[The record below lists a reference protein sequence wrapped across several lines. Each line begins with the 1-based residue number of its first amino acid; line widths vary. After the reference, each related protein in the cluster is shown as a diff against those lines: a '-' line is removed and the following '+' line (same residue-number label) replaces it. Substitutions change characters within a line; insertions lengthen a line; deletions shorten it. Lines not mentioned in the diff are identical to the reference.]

1 MVMQRFFIDPKYI
14 NGNDV
19 SFPEDIEKQI
29 RKVLR
34 LESSDAVV
42 VLDNTGMTYLV
53 ELQVKRGQPIQGI
66 IVDKEPGRAEPQVGL
81 RLCFS
86 LSKKEKIEWIIQK
99 CTEIGVTVF
108 QPFISSRSLVQDA
121 ESFENKRERY
131 LTIAKEAAEQSMRS
145 IMPVIMPVLS
155 YEALV
160 AEKSNTV
167 KLIPWEGTATVERL
181 NVEMLCLPGGQM
193 PAEICVLI
201 GPEGG
206 FSREEVDQAEEYG
219 FQQVSLGDSLLRME
233 TACVVATAVVRHLC
247 ETL

>member
-1 MVMQRFFIDPKYI
+1 M
-14 NGNDV
+14 
-19 SFPEDIEKQI
+19 
-29 RKVLR
+29 
-34 LESSDAVV
+34 
-42 VLDNTGMTYLV
+42 
-53 ELQVKRGQPIQGI
+53 
-66 IVDKEPGRAEPQVGL
+66 
-81 RLCFS
+81 
-86 LSKKEKIEWIIQK
+86 
-99 CTEIGVTVF
+99 
-108 QPFISSRSLVQDA
+108 QDA

-131 LTIAKEAAEQSMRS
+131 MTIAKEAAEQSMRS

-181 NVEMLCLPGGQM
+181 NVEMLCLPSGQM

>member
-1 MVMQRFFIDPKYI
+1 MAMQRFFIDPKYI
-14 NGNDV
+14 DGNDV
-19 SFPEDIEKQI
+19 SFPEDIERQI

-53 ELQVKRGQPIQGI
+53 ELQVKRGQPIQGA
-66 IVDKEPGRAEPQVGL
+66 IVDKEPGRAEPKVGL

-86 LSKKEKIEWIIQK
+86 LSKKEKMEWIIQK

-108 QPFISSRSLVQDA
+108 QPFISSRSLVQEA
-121 ESFENKRERY
+121 ESFETKRERY
-131 LTIAKEAAEQSMRS
+131 TTIAKEAAEQSMRS

-155 YEALV
+155 YEALI
-160 AEKSNTV
+160 AEKSDSV
-167 KLIPWEGTATVERL
+167 KLVLWEETATVERL
-181 NVEMLCLPGGQM
+181 KVEMLCLQDGLM
-193 PAEICVLI
+193 PAEIRVLI

-206 FSREEVDQAEEYG
+206 FSREEVEQAEEYG
-219 FQQVSLGDSLLRME
+219 YHQVSMGDSILRME

-247 ETL
+247 ETK